1 MWLGVKES
9 FPELLISTKDVGLF
23 YNALTGLGISYCIL
37 VYCVSTTRHVRAMS
51 FWKPGEAKPPQ
62 SKAAPAPLQVNVD
75 VAAAPAAKS
84 QLSSKVTSMRFMKRK
99 EEGAEQM
106 KEEMSKRSKLLDTVQ
121 LHRGGDA
128 DSRMQ
133 VVEQSSLLSSDGKVV
148 FTLEAADL
156 FSTLPGRRSFN
167 GFNKVVE
174 REYANALDDASM
186 VGSVGSKASDEA
198 ILKQYEGLI
207 GLPRGPGQGKRP
219 KSSGPL
225 TKAPGQGK
233 RPRTEGMT

>member
-1 MWLGVKES
+1 
-9 FPELLISTKDVGLF
+9 
-23 YNALTGLGISYCIL
+23 
-37 VYCVSTTRHVRAMS
+37 MS
-51 FWKPGEAKPPQ
+51 FWKPGEAAPPQ
-62 SKAAPAPLQVNVD
+62 SKAAPAPLQTNV
-75 VAAAPAAKS
+75 VVTAAPAGKS

-106 KEEMSKRSKLLDTVQ
+106 KEEISKRSKLLDTVQ

-133 VVEQSSLLSSDGKVV
+133 VVEQSSFLSNEGKVV
-148 FTLEAADL
+148 FTLESADL

-174 REYANALDDASM
+174 REYANALDASTLDCA
-186 VGSVGSKASDEA
+186 STASDEA

-219 KSSGPL
+219 KNSGPL

-233 RPRTEGMT
+233 RPRG